1 MNDLISIIIPIY
13 NVENYI
19 GECLTSVINQTYKNL
34 EIICIDDCGSDNSVN
49 ITESFMKKDSRIK
62 LIKHS
67 ENMGLP
73 QARNTGIKNSN
84 GKYLFFLDSDDYI
97 KSDIIEKMYN
107 NALDTNADIV
117 ISNFE
122 AFCENI
128 DGKKLIEK
136 VNKSRFVKKNLKIL
150 KTDIFNFEKVFITTP
165 CLSWGKLF
173 KTSFIKDN
181 TIRYINQKVMY
192 EDNGFYLK
200 LLSKFP
206 LISYIPEQG
215 VYYRVRENSITSKYD
230 EKRFKKIKTEQLKG
244 VIDDAFKYIKTETTP
259 DIYKKIFY
267 IVKNSDAYKEY
278 FSRWYDVFW
287 NFRWNNYNK
296 LIKVFAI
303 PIFRQ
308 KNNKKELIT
317 KIFGLTVNK
326 QDLSK

>member
-1 MNDLISIIIPIY
+1 MSELISIIIPIY

-19 GECLTSVINQTYKNL
+19 EECLTSVINQTYKNL
-34 EIICIDDCGSDNSVN
+34 EIICVDDCGSDNSVN

-97 KSDIIEKMYN
+97 KLDIIEKMYN
-107 NALDTNADIV
+107 NAIKTNADIV
-117 ISNFE
+117 VSNFE
-122 AFCENI
+122 AFCREVDNTKSL
-128 DGKKLIEK
+128 KKLKKTVYNIEK
-136 VNKSRFVKKNLKIL
+136 NELIQ
-150 KTDIFNFEKVFITTP
+150 TDVFNFERIFINLP
-165 CLSWGKLF
+165 CVSWGKLI

-181 TIRYINQKVMY
+181 DIRFINQKVMY
-192 EDNGFYLK
+192 EDNGFHLK
-200 LLSKFP
+200 LLSNMP
-206 LISYIPEQG
+206 LISYIAEQG
-215 VYYRVRENSITSKYD
+215 VYYRIRENSITSKYD

-267 IVKNSDAYKEY
+267 IVKNSNAYKDY
-278 FSRWYDVFW
+278 FSRWYDIFLYIRL
-287 NFRWNNYNK
+287 NKYNK
-296 LIKVFAI
+296 LVKIFEI

-308 KNNKKELIT
+308 KISNGNLIT
-317 KIFGLTVNK
+317 KILGITVNK
-326 QDLSK
+326 NLIE